1 MNLSIYPSNATQP
14 KRSDRGQ
21 TSLKKILIITFNTLL
36 LFVLS
41 AEIYTRYQIYH
52 YDHSQDKASAYLQ
65 RVLLYRDVNH
75 FMDKRNHDDLNS
87 DNIRY
92 QHEASD
98 IQAKDTNV
106 LFLGDS
112 FVYGFLLSLRAAIP
126 YQFEE
131 IAQPQFPDRKINGIN
146 FGWVSA
152 SPYLELNLL
161 KRLGKKYQPDVVI
174 LDLDLGDFYDDPFY
188 ETVAERKSIYRFASY
203 VPFSTFVIENIVA
216 QFSYSRY
223 ESIMGFP
230 KSQLYVNERPISESL
245 PYINRYTLKNL
256 NAIND
261 YTKNELHA
269 KFIVFVNP
277 KTFHYNEKESPHN
290 WMKDIVKRTPYSFEI
305 FDYVDELSKESSYPV
320 VSLLPVFQKTTV
332 FPTAF
337 DQDAHWNRDGY
348 KIAATEMVEQC
359 KRLGC
364 FEIPLAP
371 PLKKGEDAP

>member
-1 MNLSIYPSNATQP
+1 M
-14 KRSDRGQ
+14 
-21 TSLKKILIITFNTLL
+21 KKIIKSSLIILLNSFL
-36 LFVLS
+36 LFIVV

-161 KRLGKKYQPDVVI
+161 KKLGKKYQPDVVI
-174 LDLDLGDFYDDPFY
+174 LDLDLGDFYDDAIY
-188 ETVAERKSIYRFASY
+188 ENIAERKSIYRFASY
-203 VPFSTFVIENIVA
+203 VPFSTFVIENMVL
-216 QFSYSRY
+216 QFSDSHY

-230 KSQLYVNERPISESL
+230 KSQLFVNERTVDQSI
-245 PYINRYTLKNL
+245 PYGEKYTHKNL
-256 NAIND
+256 DAIYQ
-261 YTKNELHA
+261 YTTQELHA

-277 KTFHYNEKESPHN
+277 KTFHYNEKEAANN
-290 WMKDIVKRTPYSFEI
+290 WLKDIVKRTPYSFEI
-305 FDYVDELSKESSYPV
+305 FKYIDTLTAESPYPII
-320 VSLLPVFQKTTV
+320 SLLPTFQKTKV

-337 DQDAHWNRDGY
+337 EKDAHWNRDGY
-348 KIAATEMVEQC
+348 KVAATEMVEQC

-364 FEIPLAP
+364 FSN
-371 PLKKGEDAP
+371 